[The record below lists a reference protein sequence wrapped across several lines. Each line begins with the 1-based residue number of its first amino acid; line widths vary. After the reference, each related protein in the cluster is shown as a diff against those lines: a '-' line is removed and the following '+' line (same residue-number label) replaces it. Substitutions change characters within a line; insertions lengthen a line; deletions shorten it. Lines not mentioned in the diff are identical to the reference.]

1 MKFGGSRVYHLSCTS
16 SDHVPILISLSGLS
30 PPTPKKKISI
40 QTNVAFKFK
49 LLGGGSFG
57 LG

>member
-30 PPTPKKKISI
+30 QPTPKKKISI

-49 LLGGGSFG
+49 L
-57 LG
+57 